1 MEEHLEAGSHCR
13 EALGVT
19 DTMTTRTLTYA
30 VILEKTGTGY
40 SAYAPD
46 LPGCVA
52 VGDTREETVESM
64 REAMEFHLESM
75 IEDGDEIP
83 ELISS
88 SVEIEV
94 SANFG

>member
-1 MEEHLEAGSHCR
+1 MS
-13 EALGVT
+13 
-19 DTMTTRTLTYA
+19 DTMATNTMTYT
-30 VILEKTGTGY
+30 VILERTGTGY

-46 LPGCVA
+46 LPGCVS
-52 VGDTREETVESM
+52 VGETREEIMEMM

-88 SVEIEV
+88 AVEIEV
-94 SANFG
+94 RVG

>member
-1 MEEHLEAGSHCR
+1 MSDAI
-13 EALGVT
+13 AT
-19 DTMTTRTLTYA
+19 DTLNYT
-30 VILEKTGTGY
+30 VILERTGTGY

-46 LPGCVA
+46 LPGCVS
-52 VGDTREETVESM
+52 VGGTREEIVEMM

-88 SVEIEV
+88 AVEIEV
-94 SANFG
+94 RVG

>member
-1 MEEHLEAGSHCR
+1 MNEMRG
-13 EALGVT
+13 T
-19 DTMTTRTLTYA
+19 DTLSYT
-30 VILEKTGTGY
+30 VILERTRTGY

-46 LPGCVA
+46 LPGCVS
-52 VGDTREETVESM
+52 VGGTREEIVEMM

-88 SVEIEV
+88 AVEIKV
-94 SANFG
+94 RVG

>member
-1 MEEHLEAGSHCR
+1 MS
-13 EALGVT
+13 
-19 DTMTTRTLTYA
+19 DTITSDTLNYT
-30 VILEKTGTGY
+30 VILERTRTGY

-46 LPGCVA
+46 LPGCVS
-52 VGDTREETVESM
+52 VGGTREEIVEMM

-88 SVEIEV
+88 AVEIEV
-94 SANFG
+94 RVG

>member
-1 MEEHLEAGSHCR
+1 MS
-13 EALGVT
+13 
-19 DTMTTRTLTYA
+19 DTITSDTLNYT
-30 VILEKTGTGY
+30 VILERTRTGY

-46 LPGCVA
+46 LPGCVS
-52 VGDTREETVESM
+52 VGGTREEIVEMM

-88 SVEIEV
+88 AVEIKV
-94 SANFG
+94 RVG

>member
-1 MEEHLEAGSHCR
+1 M
-13 EALGVT
+13 T
-19 DTMTTRTLTYA
+19 DTIATNTPANTTQTYT

-46 LPGCVA
+46 LLGCVA
-52 VGDTREETVESM
+52 VGATREETVASM
-64 REAMEFHLESM
+64 REAMEFHLESL

-88 SVEIEV
+88 AVEIEV
-94 SANFG
+94 APNVG

>member
-1 MEEHLEAGSHCR
+1 MSDT
-13 EALGVT
+13 VT
-19 DTMTTRTLTYA
+19 TDTLTYT
-30 VILEKTGTGY
+30 VILERTGTGY

-46 LPGCVA
+46 LLGCISTGA
-52 VGDTREETVESM
+52 TREETVTSM

-88 SVEIEV
+88 AVQIEV
-94 SANFG
+94 RVS